1 MSPVP
6 AEPEAV
12 SATLG
17 VVVLL
22 AGVLLCF
29 TGVRSV
35 KLAAACVGLGL
46 GSGLAL
52 VLGAGPVLAL
62 IVGVAAAVGAVL
74 LVRVAVGLASF
85 VLGALA
91 GGVAVG
97 SAFRALPPAAYPSPA
112 LGTLLI
118 LAGAVLCGAAV
129 HVLQDRLLRVL
140 TAVAGAGLVVR
151 GVVELGPTFLGFL
164 RAPTTW
170 VESVVAVAAW
180 LALAWTGLTAQRD
193 RAGLRR

>member
-1 MSPVP
+1 MPPVP
-6 AEPEAV
+6 TEPDAV
-12 SATLG
+12 SGTLG

-29 TGVRSV
+29 AGVRSV
-35 KLAAACVGLGL
+35 KLAAGCAGLGL

-74 LVRVAVGLASF
+74 LVRVAAGLASF

-112 LGTLLI
+112 LGILLI

-129 HVLQDRLLRVL
+129 HALRHRVLRVL
-140 TAVAGAGLVVR
+140 TAVAGAGLIIR
-151 GVVELGPTFLGFL
+151 GVVELGPAFLGFL
-164 RAPTTW
+164 RAPATW
-170 VESVVAVAAW
+170 VESMVAFAAW
-180 LALAWTGLTAQRD
+180 LALAWAGLMAQRT
-193 RAGLRR
+193 RAGLRQ